1 MKITIRTKLL
11 LAFGLILLLSSAVN
25 IYGLTQMDVLA
36 GLTTKLFN
44 HPLQVTRAVL
54 TANSGIIKMHRSMK
68 DVALANNA
76 EDIEAA
82 HILVQQ
88 YEQEVLKQFAIVQ
101 KWILGQEGANL
112 IKETIQIF
120 QDWAP
125 IRNEVIA
132 LMEKKQRGKASA
144 ITKGKGAKH
153 VALLNRQME
162 ALTNYAANKANG
174 LYEKAQATRTKVITT
189 TSIVLVIMLVL
200 TALLGFL
207 VTFNIVKAVHIIN
220 LIAKQMVA
228 GDITL
233 ANVNQANLAQVIAY
247 KDEMGELG
255 KSFYAVANS
264 FKNMIYDVVQVSEG
278 LAKGN
283 LSIMPKATYQG
294 DFVKIKNALE
304 MGLSNLQLVVKDIV
318 QISQE
323 LVEGKQQVI
332 AKAEYNGDFL
342 PIKESLETGSA
353 KLVETTV
360 QNQVQDWL
368 KTGQTQLN
376 NRMSGEQDMT
386 ELVKKIII
394 FLATYL
400 EMPVGMLYRLEKTTD
415 EGKACLKLA
424 ASYAY
429 THRKGISNEFLVGDG
444 LVGQAALE
452 QKGLVITKV
461 PADYYVKIH
470 SGLGQALPNT
480 VIVQP
485 FMYENTLKGVIE
497 LASFKTIT
505 DTQREFLTQI
515 MPNIGI
521 AVNTAESRSR
531 MQTLLQQSQT
541 QAEELQSQAE
551 ELQTQQEELRSTNNE
566 LEIRTGDLE
575 RQKQDIRD
583 KNLALEK
590 TQAEMAKAKTAIETK
605 AQELE
610 LASKYK
616 SEFLANMSHE
626 LRTPLNS
633 LLILAQLLVENKTG
647 NLNDKQ
653 VEYAKTIN
661 SAGSDLL
668 TLINEILDLSKVEAG
683 KIEVHT
689 EEVALGDLVATVDQ
703 KFRHVA
709 QNKKLDFQITIADDL
724 PKVINTDG
732 QRLKQIINNLLS
744 NALKFTTVGEVR
756 LTLQYPDNKDDV
768 TYMKL
773 EPDQTIAISISDT
786 GIGIPQ
792 DKQMVIFE
800 AFQQVDGTTSRRY
813 GGTGLGLSI
822 SRQLAR
828 LLGGEL
834 KLSSE
839 EGKGSTFTLYL
850 PVNLI
855 VKISPPQTNHIEPP
869 VPQTIEPPTETSNSQ
884 ITEVKEVKPVTNS
897 ISDDRNNL
905 TTDDKSLLIIE
916 DDRNFSKILLKLA
929 QEKGFKCIIAED
941 GETGLQ
947 LAEKYCPSAIIL
959 DIGLPKIDGW
969 IVMERLKDN
978 PNTRHIPVHFM
989 SASDLE
995 NPAKTMGAIGYLLK
1009 PVNMT
1014 ELSEAFKKIEGFI
1027 AKTVKELL
1035 VLVDNEQRQQEILQ
1049 LVDNGNIQTTIVST
1063 INRVTQELQ
1072 TTPFDCMII
1081 DVGIGQ
1087 QLGLKVL
1094 KQLQAE
1100 NDFSQIPIIIYANRE
1115 LTPEE
1120 KMLLQQCADNLTV
1133 KTVQSPER
1141 LLDEATLFLHQ
1152 IETRLPSEK
1161 QQMLKMVH
1169 DKEAILAH
1177 KKVLIVDDD
1186 MRNSFALTTVLEGK
1200 EMVVTVAE
1208 TGTEALQKLEQHKDI
1223 AIILMDIMM
1232 PEMDGYEAIK
1242 EIKKQHRYQKL
1253 PIIALTAK
1261 AMKGD
1266 KTKCLEAGASD
1277 YLAKPVD
1284 TEKLISLM
1292 RVWLYR

>member
-25 IYGLTQMDVLA
+25 IYGLIQMNVLA

-68 DVALANNA
+68 DVALANNVK
-76 EDIEAA
+76 DIEAA

-88 YEQEVLKQFAIVQ
+88 YEQEVLKQFSIVQ
-101 KWILGQEGANL
+101 KWILGQEGAIL

-132 LMEKKQRGKASA
+132 LMETKQRDKASA
-144 ITKGKGAKH
+144 ITKGKGAEH
-153 VALLNRQME
+153 VALLNHQME
-162 ALTNYAANKANG
+162 ALTNYAANKANSM
-174 LYEKAQATRTKVITT
+174 YENAQTTRNKVMTT
-189 TSIVLVIMLVL
+189 TSIALVIMLVL

-207 VTFNIVKAVHIIN
+207 LVTFNIVKAVHIIN
-220 LIAKQMVA
+220 FFAKQMVA

-233 ANVNQANLAQVIAY
+233 ANINQANLAQVIAY
-247 KDEMGELG
+247 KDEMGELN
-255 KSFYAVANS
+255 KSFYTVTNS
-264 FKNMIYDVVQVSEG
+264 FKNLISDIVQVSEG

-294 DFVKIKNALE
+294 DFAKIKNALE

-318 QISQE
+318 QISQG

-332 AKAEYNGDFL
+332 TKAEYRGDFL
-342 PIKESLETGSA
+342 PIKESLETASA
-353 KLVETTV
+353 KWLEITT

-386 ELVKKIII
+386 QLAKKIIT

-400 EMPVGMLYRLEKTTD
+400 EMPVGMLYRLEKATD
-415 EGKACLKLA
+415 KGKDRLKLA

-429 THRKGISNEFLVGDG
+429 THRKGINNEFLVGDG

-452 QKGLVITKV
+452 QKELLITKV

-541 QAEELQSQAE
+541 QAEELQNQAE

-583 KNLALEK
+583 KNQALEK
-590 TQAEMAKAKTAIETK
+590 NQAEMAKAKTAIEMK

-689 EEVALGDLVATVDQ
+689 EEVALGDLVATIDQ
-703 KFRHVA
+703 KFRHIA
-709 QNKKLDFQITIADDL
+709 QDKELDFQITIADDL

-773 EPDQTIAISISDT
+773 APDQTIAISISDT

-850 PVNLI
+850 PANLL
-855 VKISPPQTNHIEPP
+855 VKTSLPQTSHVEPS
-869 VPQTIEPPTETSNSQ
+869 TETSNSKM
-884 ITEVKEVKPVTNS
+884 TEVKEVKPVTNN
-897 ISDDRNNL
+897 ILDDRKNL
-905 TTDDKSLLIIE
+905 STDEKSLLIIE
-916 DDRNFSKILLKLA
+916 DDSKFSEILLKLA

-941 GETGLQ
+941 GQTGLQ
-947 LAEKYCPSAIIL
+947 LAEEYRPSAIIL

-969 IVMERLKDN
+969 AVMERLKDN
-978 PNTRHIPVHFM
+978 PNTRHIPVHFI
-989 SASDLE
+989 SASDQE
-995 NPAKTMGAIGYLLK
+995 KPAKTMGAIGYLLK

-1027 AKTVKELL
+1027 AKTVKNLL

-1049 LVDNGNIQTTIVST
+1049 LVDNVDIQTTIVST
-1063 INRVTQELQ
+1063 ISRFIQELQ
-1072 TTPFDCMII
+1072 TTPFDCIII

-1087 QLGLKVL
+1087 KPGLKVL
-1094 KQLQAE
+1094 EQLQAE

-1208 TGTEALQKLEQHKDI
+1208 TGTEALQKLEQHKDV

-1232 PEMDGYEAIK
+1232 PEMDGYEAILKIK
-1242 EIKKQHRYQKL
+1242 EQPQYQKL